1 MQTETKNEIV
11 SKVDSFN
18 GINIYR
24 IETGIFKTGSVNIF
38 FHDNLNEKNVT
49 KNALLPAVLR
59 RGCEGL
65 PTLQDIALKLEQ
77 LYGSVFDCS
86 VAKKGERHVI
96 HFYIEHI
103 SDKYASKEDELFKN
117 SFNLLLD
124 IIYKPVL
131 ENGVF
136 KKEYVDQEKENLK
149 RLIQSRVN
157 DKVNYAIDRCFEE
170 MCKEEPFSIY
180 EYGRIEDLEDINE
193 ENLYEHY
200 KMIIENH
207 PMDVFIT
214 GDTDETLIYD
224 AVEKLKSLK
233 RNNISELDKSIV
245 TQAGTEVKEITE
257 KMNVN
262 QAKLSIGF
270 RTGISSDDEDY
281 YSLLVYN
288 GILGG
293 GMHSKLFQNVRE
305 KESLAYYIFSR
316 LEKFK
321 GLMIVS
327 CGIDFNNKEKTIN
340 IIKEQMDEIK
350 KGNISDYEYDST
362 IKSIETG
369 MKSLRDSQIRMVDF
383 YLSQT
388 IAGTNDYID
397 TIIEKCKKVTKE
409 DVIKI
414 ANKVSL
420 DTVYFLTA
428 N

>member
-1 MQTETKNEIV
+1 MQTETKSEKF

-24 IETGIFKTGSVNIF
+24 IETGIFKTGSINIF
-38 FHDNLNEKNVT
+38 FHDNLNKENVT

-65 PTLQDIALKLEQ
+65 STLQDIALKLEQ
-77 LYGSVFDCS
+77 LYGSIFDCGI
-86 VAKKGERHVI
+86 AKKGERQII

-103 SDKYASKEDELFKN
+103 SGKYASEGDELFKN
-117 SFNLLLD
+117 SFDLLLD
-124 IIYKPVL
+124 IINKPVL
-131 ENGVF
+131 EKGVF
-136 KKEYVDQEKENLK
+136 KKEYVEQEKENLK
-149 RLIQSRVN
+149 RYIEGRVN

-170 MCKEEPFSIY
+170 MCKDEPFSIY
-180 EYGRIEDLEDINE
+180 EYGRVEDLENINE

-200 KMIIENH
+200 KKVIESQ
-207 PMDVFIT
+207 PMDIFIT
-214 GDTDETLIYD
+214 GDVDDALINE
-224 AVEKLKSLK
+224 AVEKLKSIRRGK
-233 RNNISELDKSIV
+233 ISELDRSIIN
-245 TQAGTEVKEITE
+245 QAGTEVKEITE

-262 QAKLSIGF
+262 QAKLSMGF
-270 RTGISSDDEDY
+270 RTGISPDEEDY
-281 YSLLVYN
+281 YSLMVYN

-321 GLMIVS
+321 GLMVVS
-327 CGIDFNNKEKTIN
+327 CGIDFNNKEKTVN
-340 IIKEQMDEIK
+340 IIKEQMDEIRR
-350 KGNISDYEYDST
+350 GNISDYEFNST

-369 MKSLRDSQIRMVDF
+369 MKSLRDSQISMVDF

-388 IAGTNDYID
+388 IAGTKDYID
-397 TIIEKCKKVTKE
+397 AVIEKCNKVSKE
-409 DVIKI
+409 DVIRI
-414 ANKVSL
+414 ANKINL